1 VVDSILF
8 PPIIQKDLHFLN
20 KGETMKQFALI
31 VALALSASTSFAG
44 ECVNGT
50 CSLRSRVANVTK
62 EVVRVPVNVTRRTVR
77 ATTNV
82 VKGVGRV
89 VRDVVR

>member
-1 VVDSILF
+1 
-8 PPIIQKDLHFLN
+8 
-20 KGETMKQFALI
+20 MKYVLMI
-31 VALALSASTSFAG
+31 VLALFSSASFAG